1 MTITPKNTLRRLTDL
16 LIHLIV
22 IAILCVFPEM
32 LTAVSFF
39 GAVPSV
45 VYLRAIIYLGVF
57 YLNYYIIAPRCLN
70 RSHGFL
76 AFVSIN
82 FGVLIVTLVMCQLAS
97 WAVFKVKPFSPGLEL
112 EHLTM
117 ILRDMIMIILVIAL
131 CTAIRMSQRWIE
143 QDNKTQEAIS
153 SQRTDELRSLRSQLH
168 PHFLFN
174 TLNSIYALID
184 ISPKKAQSSLH
195 ELSNLLRYTLY
206 DNRGETV
213 TLRRE
218 LDFVRHLVELQSLR
232 MSDPSR
238 ISLTLEDDG
247 CGDWRI
253 TPLLFIT
260 LIENVFKHGLAA
272 PGPIIISII
281 ASRATNTVV
290 CHTSNPVALPP
301 VSTIKSEKADGG
313 IGLNN
318 LRRRL
323 QLIYGK
329 TATLS
334 VASDS
339 HSFKATL
346 EVPLAPYYSE
356 KAEPAPEHIT
366 TILSISNTLS
376 K

>member
-1 MTITPKNTLRRLTDL
+1 MTITPKNTLRRLTDT

-32 LTAVSFF
+32 LTSVSYF
-39 GAVPSV
+39 GEVPTV
-45 VYLRAIIYLGVF
+45 VYLRAIIFVGVF
-57 YLNYYIIAPRCLN
+57 YLNYYVIAPRCLN
-70 RSHGFL
+70 RRHGFL
-76 AFVSIN
+76 TFVSIN
-82 FGVLIVTLVMCQLAS
+82 LGVVVVTLVLCQLAS
-97 WAVFKVKPFSPGLEL
+97 WAVFKIKPFSPGLEL
-112 EHLTM
+112 EHLTV
-117 ILRDMIMIILVIAL
+117 ILRDLIMIILVIAL
-131 CTAIRMSQRWIE
+131 CTAIRMSQIWIE
-143 QDNKTQEAIS
+143 QDSKTQEAIS

-218 LDFVRHLVELQSLR
+218 LEFVRHLVELQSLR
-232 MSDPSR
+232 ISDPSR

-272 PGPIIISII
+272 PGPIVISII

-290 CHTSNPVALPP
+290 CQTSNPIAPLP
-301 VSTIKSEKADGG
+301 VSAIKPEKADGG
-313 IGLNN
+313 IGLHN

-334 VASDS
+334 IVSDS
-339 HSFKATL
+339 HTFKAIL

-366 TILSISNTLS
+366 SRLSISNSLS